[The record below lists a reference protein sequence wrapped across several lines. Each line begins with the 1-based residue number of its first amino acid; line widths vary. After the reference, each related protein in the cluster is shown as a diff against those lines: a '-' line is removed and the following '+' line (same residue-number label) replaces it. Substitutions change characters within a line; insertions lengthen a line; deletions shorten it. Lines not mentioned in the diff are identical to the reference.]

1 MGMDKKKI
9 LEDTFINGS
18 RVYIEDGEVKTE
30 YNESIK
36 KNGYMSPEEARQLLH
51 TIVNKLEECYG
62 KK

>member
-1 MGMDKKKI
+1 MEMDKKKV

-30 YNESIK
+30 YNESIQK
-36 KNGYMSPEEARQLLH
+36 SGYMSPEEARQLLH